1 MSCLVWVVAT
11 IGQIILLLSQQVS
24 HCLCLKQREH
34 TWLSVIQHP
43 SGVAQ
48 WMTFVQ
54 SQCFTIR
61 KKKWISLGLEIFME
75 MSYLVWCL
83 GIFDLVSKIIWI
95 TCVTDTST
103 APKDGPSERPE
114 GGNLGTTFKEK
125 PKRKAWK
132 ACPTAV
138 PHITP
143 VLPPYMAP
151 TTG

>member
-1 MSCLVWVVAT
+1 MPGLGSGHHWADYSFTLTASVSLLMSEAKGARLAFRHSASLWSCTVND
-11 IGQIILLLSQQVS
+11 I
-24 HCLCLKQREH
+24 CPE
-34 TWLSVIQHP
+34 SVLYNQE
-43 SGVAQ
+43 
-48 WMTFVQ
+48 
-54 SQCFTIR
+54 

-95 TCVTDTST
+95 TRVTDTNT